1 MTMTR
6 QPRALIAWMLY
17 ACVLFNLL
25 ACSIAHGQM
34 AGLQLSGLGALI
46 CADGGV
52 DSGDPAS
59 VASPSAGSASFSC
72 PLCSGMALGLTLL
85 FALAWMQRRGRA
97 LRLPLPFSQHLPPR
111 YLWPSANPRASP
123 QG

>member
-1 MTMTR
+1 MTIAR

-25 ACSIAHGQM
+25 ACGIAHGQM
-34 AGLQLSGLGALI
+34 AGLQLSGLGALT
-46 CADGGV
+46 CAGDGAG
-52 DSGDPAS
+52 GE
-59 VASPSAGSASFSC
+59 SAGAAGALPGLASFSC
-72 PLCSGMALGLTLL
+72 PLCTSMVLGMALL

-97 LRLPLPFSQHLPPR
+97 LRLAVPLSHQVPPR

-123 QG
+123 QI

>member
-17 ACVLFNLL
+17 ACVLFNLF
-25 ACSIAHGQM
+25 ACGIAHGQV

-46 CADGGV
+46 CADSSFG
-52 DSGDPAS
+52 SGDPAS
-59 VASPSAGSASFSC
+59 MAEPLGGVASFGC
-72 PLCSGMALGLTLL
+72 PLCSGMALGMTLL

-97 LRLPLPFSQHLPPR
+97 LRLSLPLCLHVPPR